1 MGRAICA
8 AQGNG
13 SLWPDARMPPFRRH
27 SLRPGGMTLLEL
39 CVALAIVA
47 ILCLLALP
55 SFSASVSRW
64 RADML
69 RMQLVSVFN
78 SARSTAIT
86 RRQPVAVC
94 PSEDGRRC
102 GNDWSRG
109 WLIHR
114 DRGKFIDTPLSEDVL
129 QFRAGYADR
138 SLWAGTSQGR
148 WRLRFQGDGRSGGSP
163 LTVDI
168 CAGGRLHGQVVVNN
182 VGRTRATRRS
192 GEQECP

>member
-1 MGRAICA
+1 
-8 AQGNG
+8 
-13 SLWPDARMPPFRRH
+13 MPSPRRH
-27 SLRPGGMTLLEL
+27 SRRLRGMTLLEL
-39 CVALAIVA
+39 SVALAIVA
-47 ILCLLALP
+47 LLCLLALP
-55 SFSASVSRW
+55 SFSATMSRM

-86 RRQPVAVC
+86 RREPVAVC
-94 PSEDGRRC
+94 PSDDGRSC

-114 DRGKFIDTPLSEDVL
+114 DQGTFAGTPVQEDVL
-129 QFRAGYADR
+129 QFRPGYDDPSVR
-138 SLWAGTSQGR
+138 AGTSQGR
-148 WRLRFQGDGRSGGSP
+148 RRLRFQGDGRSGGSP

-182 VGRTRATRRS
+182 VGRTRATRQR
-192 GEQECP
+192 EPLACPW

>member
-1 MGRAICA
+1 
-8 AQGNG
+8 
-13 SLWPDARMPPFRRH
+13 MPPRRH
-27 SLRPGGMTLLEL
+27 SLRLRGVTLLEL
-39 CVALAIVA
+39 SVALAVVA

-55 SFSASVSRW
+55 SFTATLSRW

-86 RRQPVAVC
+86 RREPVAVC

-102 GNDWSRG
+102 AGDWSRG

-114 DRGKFIDTPLSEDVL
+114 DRGRFNDTPLSEDIL
-129 QFRAGYADR
+129 QFRAGYSDR
-138 SLWAGTSQGR
+138 SLRAGTTQGR
-148 WRLRFQGDGRSGGSP
+148 LRLRFQGDGRSGGSP

-168 CAGGRLHGQVVVNN
+168 CAGGQLHGQVVVNN
-182 VGRTRATRRS
+182 VGRTRATRQR
-192 GEQECP
+192 GEHACP